1 MKLFALFLVFGL
13 VVCAWCGEADSNTE
27 KKKDIKA
34 KLADLSKVRKRAKDY
49 NDYSTDDYTTKRWK
63 GLKEFT
69 AETENKRRED
79 EKEETAVGGRE
90 DREVFREVFGEE
102 DSAGSENKKNKL
114 Q

>member
-1 MKLFALFLVFGL
+1 MGSTKASL
-13 VVCAWCGEADSNTE
+13 SNESNIWKKSSVRISETE

-79 EKEETAVGGRE
+79 EKEETTKE
-90 DREVFREVFGEE
+90 DREVFREVFREE

>member
-1 MKLFALFLVFGL
+1 MPNCWNENNEEMFGCGWDSNVIALF
-13 VVCAWCGEADSNTE
+13 VV
-27 KKKDIKA
+27 IP
-34 KLADLSKVRKRAKDY
+34 KVRKRAKDY
-49 NDYSTDDYTTKRWK
+49 NDYATDDYTTKRWK

-79 EKEETAVGGRE
+79 EKEETAKE
-90 DREVFREVFGEE
+90 DREVFREVFREE